1 MLLKLTITDRN
12 DLISKVYEEDHVK
25 MIEIILYINKF
36 LFIKKI
42 KEKRNTKININYYDE
57 YQIKIE

>member
-42 KEKRNTKININYYDE
+42 E
-57 YQIKIE
+57 IKKGIQK